1 MIPFQVAL
9 ALYVPVAAFL
19 MADRNNA
26 RGFSIAMLAGLMVL
40 PAGKAITL
48 SRIPDLDKFVVSAL
62 GILMGTLIFHPH
74 ILTRF
79 RPRWFDVFLPIMMLA
94 GVVTSVKNGLGAYD
108 GFSLAFKTTVT
119 FLLPL
124 FLARVHLGTPQ
135 GLKTFLLVLV
145 AASVIYTPLLLWE
158 WRMSPQ
164 LHRMVY
170 GYFQHDF
177 VQFRRWG
184 FFRPVVCFRHALDL
198 GRFYAFSAFVAAF
211 PLREE
216 VKRRI
221 PFGNFA
227 FLVPLFGL
235 LLTMSL
241 GPYML
246 FGTLAATYFVIRRWY
261 WTGYIV
267 PAAAVVWAVLLI
279 MGLRPL
285 YGAADFVRALSP
297 DRAQSLQYRLNALET
312 YRANIMSQP
321 IWGHG
326 RFGRGRISK
335 IATDSTLLVRSLSDG
350 LLGTGLFF
358 AWWLCA
364 MHAGLRLAHKT
375 RGTPFHA
382 LAVGGAILPPV
393 AIAVSMIDAALDP
406 QVEMVISA
414 LIGTDT
420 LIRSV
425 RVVPRK
431 AHVLRS
437 EAANRSAPVSP
448 VSGRSRRKRHT
459 APARDAEIR

>member
-1 MIPFQVAL
+1 
-9 ALYVPVAAFL
+9 

-62 GILMGTLIFHPH
+62 GVLIGTIIFHPH
-74 ILTRF
+74 VLMRF
-79 RPRWFDVFLPIMMLA
+79 RPRWFDAILPLMMLA
-94 GVVTSVKNGLGAYD
+94 GVATSVKNGLGAYD
-108 GFSLAFKTTVT
+108 GCSLAFKTTVT

-135 GLKTFLLVLV
+135 GIKTFLFVLV
-145 AASVIYTPLLLWE
+145 AASVIYTPFLLWE

-164 LHRMVY
+164 LHRTVY

-227 FLVPLFGL
+227 FLIPLFGL
-235 LLTMSL
+235 LLTMSF
-241 GPYML
+241 GPYLL
-246 FGTLAATYFVIRRWY
+246 FGFLSCTYFLVRRWN
-261 WTGYIV
+261 WTGYII

-285 YGAADFVRALSP
+285 YGATDALRAISP
-297 DRAQSLQYRLNALET
+297 DRAQSFQYRLNALET
-312 YRANIMSQP
+312 YRTNIMSQP

-326 RFGRGRISK
+326 RFGRGRINK

-350 LLGTGLFF
+350 LVGTGLYF
-358 AWWLCA
+358 AWWICA
-364 MHAGLRLAHKT
+364 MHVGLRLARKT

-382 LAVGGAILPPV
+382 LALGGSVLPPLC
-393 AIAVSMIDAALDP
+393 IAVSMVDAALDP
-406 QVEMVISA
+406 QVEMVASA
-414 LIGTDT
+414 LIGTESLLQSVRLT
-420 LIRSV
+420 RKSV
-425 RVVPRK
+425 RVVRPDDRN
-431 AHVLRS
+431 AS
-437 EAANRSAPVSP
+437 VSHPP
-448 VSGRSRRKRHT
+448 VSGRSWRRRRAASLRNSQTH
-459 APARDAEIR
+459 